1 MFTVQD
7 ERSSRRHSVQL
18 ARYNLLY
25 LISFLPMATEPCT
38 AAVPNWKVDE
48 VKQMMDPPFVFEN

>member
-1 MFTVQD
+1 
-7 ERSSRRHSVQL
+7 
-18 ARYNLLY
+18 
-25 LISFLPMATEPCT
+25 MATEPCT